1 MEKWK
6 KIILRAND
14 SIELAI
20 KVLTK
25 QALQIIMVSDDGG
38 VLIGTVTDGDIRRA
52 LIKHLDMATSLDK
65 VMNKSP
71 FSANF
76 LDNKDKVLRA
86 MQKKGLLHMPITDH
100 NRVIVGL
107 ETLQDLINKPKY
119 DNPVVLMAGGFG
131 KRLNPLTNETPKP
144 LLNVGTKPIM
154 ETIIEQFINSG
165 FHNFFISTHYKAEMV
180 SNYFSDGSNWGV
192 SIQYIHEEKPLG
204 TAGSLGLLPSNLS
217 DLPIIMMNGDIL
229 TKLNF
234 DNLLNF
240 HIQSDS
246 IATLCSREYD
256 FQIPYGVIDA
266 DENVVKSIVE
276 KPIQKFFVNAGIYV
290 LNSSVYNKL
299 DGVTNI
305 DMPKLLNNQVK
316 LNKKVSTF
324 PIHEYWID
332 IGHMEDYERANNEIT
347 NLFNN

>member
-1 MEKWK
+1 
-6 KIILRAND
+6 
-14 SIELAI
+14 
-20 KVLTK
+20 
-25 QALQIIMVSDDGG
+25 
-38 VLIGTVTDGDIRRA
+38 
-52 LIKHLDMATSLDK
+52 
-65 VMNKSP
+65 
-71 FSANF
+71 
-76 LDNKDKVLRA
+76 
-86 MQKKGLLHMPITDH
+86 
-100 NRVIVGL
+100 
-107 ETLQDLINKPKY
+107 
-119 DNPVVLMAGGFG
+119 
-131 KRLNPLTNETPKP
+131 
-144 LLNVGTKPIM
+144 
-154 ETIIEQFINSG
+154 
-165 FHNFFISTHYKAEMV
+165 
-180 SNYFSDGSNWGV
+180 
-192 SIQYIHEEKPLG
+192 
-204 TAGSLGLLPSNLS
+204 
-217 DLPIIMMNGDIL
+217 MMNGDIL

-234 DNLLNF
+234 DNLLNY

-266 DENVVKSIVE
+266 DESVVKSIVE